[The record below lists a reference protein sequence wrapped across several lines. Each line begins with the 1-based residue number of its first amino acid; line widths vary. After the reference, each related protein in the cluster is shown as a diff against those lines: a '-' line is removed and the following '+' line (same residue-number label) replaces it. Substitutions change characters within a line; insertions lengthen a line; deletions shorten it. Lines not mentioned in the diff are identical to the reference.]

1 MKRVRWTEEAQRD
14 LRNIHEYIYHDSPHY
29 VTLVIAELIASVRRL
44 RQYPESGRVVPE
56 RDDPQIREVTWR
68 NYRVV
73 YRYPAAVGEVHV
85 LLVFAAQRR
94 FPV

>member
-1 MKRVRWTEEAQRD
+1 
-14 LRNIHEYIYHDSPHY
+14 
-29 VTLVIAELIASVRRL
+29 VIAELIASVRRL
-44 RQYPESGRVVPE
+44 RQYPESDRVVPE
-56 RDDPQIREVTWR
+56 RDDPQIREVIWR